1 MFNVERPQKP
11 LWKTWLQTRPTGWF
25 DPNGRYIYIYRS
37 SWSWDSDIL
46 TWWFYIKWDILT
58 ISINVKM
65 LMGSFMAILSGW
77 WLKNMS
83 VSTILKN
90 MNVNMGRMISL
101 IYEMENNP
109 NVPNHQPVMVN
120 WVNCLN
126 CPYSIKLIMW
136 YIAIWCNM
144 YI

>member
-1 MFNVERPQKP
+1 
-11 LWKTWLQTRPTGWF
+11 
-25 DPNGRYIYIYRS
+25 
-37 SWSWDSDIL
+37 
-46 TWWFYIKWDILT
+46 
-58 ISINVKM
+58 M
-65 LMGSFMAILSGW
+65 LMGSFMAIISVW

-120 WVNCLN
+120 
-126 CPYSIKLIMW
+126 
-136 YIAIWCNM
+136 
-144 YI
+144 